1 MQMRED
7 RRSKNQYWYLE
18 QFDLLKKMTAQE
30 IHGVEKSI
38 LIRTLKKHTI
48 LRFPRMLN
56 KYVYFLKEGI
66 VEIATNEDGKEIIK
80 YLIKPGNLFGE
91 IPLLE
96 GAEDP
101 DDYAIT
107 LEDSVVCFIV
117 AEKLK
122 QWMLKNEDLRITI
135 NKQISNRIRKVE
147 NRLLSIIFKDA
158 KTRISEFLPDFAI
171 EFGKKTEQGFEVKN
185 ILTHADI
192 AKMTATSRQTVSST
206 LNELRDKKLIEYNS
220 RTIRIPSS
228 SALLKH
234 KKSNA

>member
-1 MQMRED
+1 M
-7 RRSKNQYWYLE
+7 RSKNQYWYLE
-18 QFDLLKKMTAQE
+18 QFDLLKKMTAEE
-30 IHGVEKSI
+30 IHSVEKNI
-38 LIRTLKKHTI
+38 LVRHLKKRSI

-56 KYVYFLKEGI
+56 KYVYYLQEGI
-66 VEIATNEDGKEIIK
+66 IEIATNEEDKEIIK

-101 DDYAIT
+101 EDYAIA
-107 LEDSVVCFIV
+107 LEVSVVCFID
-117 AEKLK
+117 AAKLK

-135 NKQISNRIRKVE
+135 NKQISNRLRKVE

-158 KTRISEFLPDFAI
+158 RTRISEFLADFARD
-171 EFGKKTEQGFEVKN
+171 FGKKNETGFEVKN
-185 ILTHADI
+185 ILTHSDI

-206 LNELRDKKLIEYNS
+206 LSELRDKKWIEYNS
-220 RTIRIPSS
+220 RMIRIPFS

-234 KKSNA
+234 KKSSA